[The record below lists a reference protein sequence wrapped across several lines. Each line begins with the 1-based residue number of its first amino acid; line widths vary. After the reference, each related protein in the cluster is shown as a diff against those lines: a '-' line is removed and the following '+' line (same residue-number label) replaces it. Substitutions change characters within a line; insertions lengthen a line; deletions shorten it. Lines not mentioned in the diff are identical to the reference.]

1 MIHRGGARRCT
12 MIALL
17 VLASAGNAQQREVS
31 PGDQYHALP
40 QAWAGDWD
48 TIEPNETESAS
59 MAPFKAQPPFNQADP
74 LIKADLTP
82 WAAAK
87 MEATSYDSAPG
98 SLCDPEGWFPFINYG
113 YGFAL
118 LVSPGGITF
127 VPVEPDTE
135 GIRRAYF
142 KPRHPEMVT
151 PTWDGDSIAHW
162 EGDTLILDTIGYNDK
177 SWLGD
182 DRERHSTA
190 LHMVERIRL
199 MGDGQY
205 LQIRYEMSDPKALKA
220 PYQLTRYFHKYVA
233 SHIGGGPE
241 RNSPELVCNEDPS
254 PFQQKDK
261 KATAVTKPD

>member
-1 MIHRGGARRCT
+1 MIESREARSF
-12 MIALL
+12 ILLALL
-17 VLASAGNAQQREVS
+17 VLATMGYAQQGVT
-31 PGDQYHALP
+31 PNGATADQYHALP

-48 TIEPNETESAS
+48 NIDPADTESSS
-59 MAPFKAQPPFNQADP
+59 MTQYKAQPPFDQADP
-74 LIKADLTP
+74 MIKADLTP

-87 MEATSYDSAPG
+87 MEATSYDDAPG

-142 KPRHPEMVT
+142 KPQHAEKLT
-151 PTWDGDSIAHW
+151 PSWDGDSIAHW

-182 DRERHSTA
+182 DREPHSTE
-190 LHMVERIRL
+190 LHMVERLRL
-199 MGDGQY
+199 IGDGQY
-205 LQIRYEMSDPKALKA
+205 LEIKYEISDPKALKA
-220 PYQLTRYFHKYVA
+220 PYHLTRYFHKYVA

-241 RNSPELVCNEDPS
+241 LNSPELVCNEDPS
-254 PFQQKDK
+254 PFRQRDK
-261 KATAVTKPD
+261 KTAPH